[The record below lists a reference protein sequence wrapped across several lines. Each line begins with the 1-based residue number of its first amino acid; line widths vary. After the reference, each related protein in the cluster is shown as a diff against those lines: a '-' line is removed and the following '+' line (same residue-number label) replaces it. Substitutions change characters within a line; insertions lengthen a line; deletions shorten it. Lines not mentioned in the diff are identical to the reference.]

1 MGLGVGNLN
10 NAVIQNA
17 QYQQSKVSS
26 QSSQTDFHTVFKG
39 RHVLVKGGLSSRG
52 LSDGGCVTVYKADET
67 DAESKMMRVVTRT
80 AEGQK
85 YEQLIDP
92 TKVDPTNAT
101 ENEMSALLAYLVDEK
116 KLDSSSALG
125 ALAGPGKESLNVF
138 KVATEKKNFYALAE
152 EMMKMQY
159 DCHNFASYTARKKL
173 LNAYDAFMN
182 ESDLLETK

>member
-1 MGLGVGNLN
+1 MNVNGLTSSHIVNTVFSKKGNVGVRNTTTN
-10 NAVIQNA
+10 FQ
-17 QYQQSKVSS
+17 
-26 QSSQTDFHTVFKG
+26 TVFKG
-39 RHVLVKGGLSSRG
+39 KHVLVKGGLSSRG

-80 AEGQK
+80 ADGQK

-152 EMMKMQY
+152 EMMKIQY
-159 DCHNFASYTARKKL
+159 DCRNFASYVPRKKL

-182 ESDLLETK
+182 ES